1 MSASQGRRPPGPES
15 DLREL
20 LGRLEARTR
29 AQAVDS
35 EHAGRRAVPLS
46 AGELE
51 ELHRAWSRY
60 CEVIAELEQHGGGL

>member
-29 AQAVDS
+29 APTADG
-35 EHAGRRAVPLS
+35 EHGGRPGAALS

-60 CEVIAELEQHGGGL
+60 CEVIAELEQHGSEI

>member
-29 AQAVDS
+29 AQAGDG
-35 EHAGRRAVPLS
+35 EHAGRGEPLS
-46 AGELE
+46 PRELE
-51 ELHRAWSRY
+51 ELRRAWSRY
-60 CEVIAELEQHGGGL
+60 CEVIAELEQQGGDL